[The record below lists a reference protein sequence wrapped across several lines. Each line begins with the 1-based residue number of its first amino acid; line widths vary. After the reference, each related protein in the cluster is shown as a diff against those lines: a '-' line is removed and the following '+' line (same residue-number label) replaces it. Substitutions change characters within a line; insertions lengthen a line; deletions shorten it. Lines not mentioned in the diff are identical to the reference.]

1 LTLWPM
7 LLAAFLGAVFGDG
20 LSFWLGHK
28 YHREIL
34 ARWPLNRYPAL
45 IARSETF
52 FDSHGG
58 KSIFLARFTPGVRA
72 FVPLVA
78 GMLRMPSRRFYAANI
93 FSALVWAPSHILPGV
108 FIGVYFTVAGPAA
121 GRLAALLITV
131 IVVLWIVVRVMRYLL
146 DRGIPLLL
154 AKSDRLR
161 SWAKGRSGWLAR
173 QIEALLDP
181 SRGETRV
188 LLAFALLL
196 IAAAWAFFGILED
209 VVSGDPLVQVDVAVY
224 QILQDLRTPLA
235 DAFMVTFSELGDTV
249 VVVPVAIVVFLWFAW
264 KRDWKTAAYW
274 AGAVGFASAINTAIK
289 VALHRARPNEGLYSG
304 WSDFSFPSGH
314 STTNAVLYGFLAF
327 LIVRQVRPQWRVP
340 VILAA
345 CRTDVFGR
353 R

>member
-1 LTLWPM
+1 M

-108 FIGVYFTVAGPAA
+108 FIGVYFAVAGPAA

-146 DRGIPLLL
+146 DRGIPILL

-314 STTNAVLYGFLAF
+314 STTNAVLYGFMAF
-327 LIVRQVRPQWRVP
+327 WPFCSSARSGRNGGFPSSLRPQCMSV
-340 VILAA
+340 
-345 CRTDVFGR
+345 
-353 R
+353 